1 MDLSQ
6 TLQGLWQ
13 RGLGLG
19 SLCNSCTTFVVPETH
34 RLARFG
40 KKIRGKSE
48 EKNLDFAAS
57 EASDMAQRSSDG
69 INADGELTPS
79 TRKTALE
86 AMRNVLQRTE
96 FTPRA
101 LAEEDGFGMEA
112 QGEDDVTRKL
122 HTRFLEAARS
132 GNFRG
137 VVEALSEG
145 ADLHCR
151 TARGQTALM
160 LAAACRGQSSLQI
173 IGFLVECRVDVEA
186 ADHHGWTA
194 LLHACRNDMKEAA
207 ELLLKSQAN
216 VNAKSADGQN
226 AAMLAAVESG
236 DELVMRLVGFRVG
249 LERSDRRGYTLL
261 FYAVETGREDL
272 VKWLL
277 KTRSNPNARSKDKS
291 TCTILAAEKGH
302 LKILKALVAKNV
314 DVNAQDLMGNNAL
327 LLSVM
332 AARDNVARYLLN
344 NGADC
349 NVKNK
354 DGTTAL
360 EVAAKLKLGPLKSL
374 LDVMSRKTQDRGLV
388 HEEQHLPRDGTEIG
402 AVSRRQRLHPM
413 LRSVSPLAAPL
424 VFAGWAKTSASGR
437 RALARLPFAFGK
449 PRERRSFGMV
459 RSRVKDDQDDGLQ
472 DGRVGLHFFSDA
484 NFTPLR
490 SLADDRIELR
500 ETFVEDLGVI
510 KQRTAGGVP
519 VYKFKTKLLL
529 EALEEAAPEEVFL
542 ISDVDIQFF
551 GEILP
556 LVKEGIAGRDLCLQ
570 REFTNLGVNIGFMA
584 IRRTA
589 ASMKFWQSVWDE
601 LPTGRHD
608 QRIVNNLLYAAQV
621 PGMRWGC
628 FPPAVWA
635 SSQAF
640 DGNGVPEQII
650 LHHANWVV
658 RDYHAGPEGGADAS
672 NPLAKL
678 QQLRQLREAV
688 QGEDDGA
695 KLDFFRGISLDPDLA
710 DYHQR
715 TYGDLR
721 YGPEW
726 TALPVGH
733 PARPGGTRR
742 RVRSAKAGLPEAWEA
757 DYSFAPQRAHG
768 AGLPPSQPLG
778 MAAVRFRKKST
789 SLRDRGSALDAAMR
803 KRPDIEC

>member
-1 MDLSQ
+1 
-6 TLQGLWQ
+6 
-13 RGLGLG
+13 
-19 SLCNSCTTFVVPETH
+19 
-34 RLARFG
+34 
-40 KKIRGKSE
+40 
-48 EKNLDFAAS
+48 
-57 EASDMAQRSSDG
+57 
-69 INADGELTPS
+69 
-79 TRKTALE
+79 
-86 AMRNVLQRTE
+86 
-96 FTPRA
+96 
-101 LAEEDGFGMEA
+101 
-112 QGEDDVTRKL
+112 
-122 HTRFLEAARS
+122 
-132 GNFRG
+132 
-137 VVEALSEG
+137 
-145 ADLHCR
+145 
-151 TARGQTALM
+151 
-160 LAAACRGQSSLQI
+160 
-173 IGFLVECRVDVEA
+173 
-186 ADHHGWTA
+186 
-194 LLHACRNDMKEAA
+194 
-207 ELLLKSQAN
+207 
-216 VNAKSADGQN
+216 
-226 AAMLAAVESG
+226 
-236 DELVMRLVGFRVG
+236 
-249 LERSDRRGYTLL
+249 
-261 FYAVETGREDL
+261 
-272 VKWLL
+272 
-277 KTRSNPNARSKDKS
+277 
-291 TCTILAAEKGH
+291 
-302 LKILKALVAKNV
+302 
-314 DVNAQDLMGNNAL
+314 
-327 LLSVM
+327 
-332 AARDNVARYLLN
+332 
-344 NGADC
+344 
-349 NVKNK
+349 
-354 DGTTAL
+354 
-360 EVAAKLKLGPLKSL
+360 
-374 LDVMSRKTQDRGLV
+374 
-388 HEEQHLPRDGTEIG
+388 
-402 AVSRRQRLHPM
+402 M

-490 SLADDRIELR
+490 DHFVGSLADDRIELR

-688 QGEDDGA
+688 QEVA
-695 KLDFFRGISLDPDLA
+695 RMMARSLISSVASPWIQTSQTTIRGPMATSDMGRSGRPCRWDTQPGPA
-710 DYHQR
+710 AHAVESAQR
-715 TYGDLR
+715 RLGC
-721 YGPEW
+721 
-726 TALPVGH
+726 
-733 PARPGGTRR
+733 RR
-742 RVRSAKAGLPEAWEA
+742 LVNMKAWEA

>member
-1 MDLSQ
+1 
-6 TLQGLWQ
+6 
-13 RGLGLG
+13 
-19 SLCNSCTTFVVPETH
+19 
-34 RLARFG
+34 
-40 KKIRGKSE
+40 
-48 EKNLDFAAS
+48 
-57 EASDMAQRSSDG
+57 
-69 INADGELTPS
+69 
-79 TRKTALE
+79 
-86 AMRNVLQRTE
+86 
-96 FTPRA
+96 
-101 LAEEDGFGMEA
+101 
-112 QGEDDVTRKL
+112 
-122 HTRFLEAARS
+122 
-132 GNFRG
+132 
-137 VVEALSEG
+137 
-145 ADLHCR
+145 
-151 TARGQTALM
+151 
-160 LAAACRGQSSLQI
+160 
-173 IGFLVECRVDVEA
+173 
-186 ADHHGWTA
+186 
-194 LLHACRNDMKEAA
+194 
-207 ELLLKSQAN
+207 
-216 VNAKSADGQN
+216 
-226 AAMLAAVESG
+226 
-236 DELVMRLVGFRVG
+236 
-249 LERSDRRGYTLL
+249 
-261 FYAVETGREDL
+261 
-272 VKWLL
+272 
-277 KTRSNPNARSKDKS
+277 
-291 TCTILAAEKGH
+291 
-302 LKILKALVAKNV
+302 
-314 DVNAQDLMGNNAL
+314 
-327 LLSVM
+327 
-332 AARDNVARYLLN
+332 
-344 NGADC
+344 
-349 NVKNK
+349 
-354 DGTTAL
+354 
-360 EVAAKLKLGPLKSL
+360 
-374 LDVMSRKTQDRGLV
+374 
-388 HEEQHLPRDGTEIG
+388 
-402 AVSRRQRLHPM
+402 M

-490 SLADDRIELR
+490 DHFVGSLADDRIELR

-742 RVRSAKAGLPEAWEA
+742 RVRSAKAGLPEV
-757 DYSFAPQRAHG
+757 G
-768 AGLPPSQPLG
+768 
-778 MAAVRFRKKST
+778 
-789 SLRDRGSALDAAMR
+789 
-803 KRPDIEC
+803 

>member
-374 LDVMSRKTQDRGLV
+374 LDVMSRKTQDRG
-388 HEEQHLPRDGTEIG
+388 
-402 AVSRRQRLHPM
+402 
-413 LRSVSPLAAPL
+413 
-424 VFAGWAKTSASGR
+424 
-437 RALARLPFAFGK
+437 
-449 PRERRSFGMV
+449 
-459 RSRVKDDQDDGLQ
+459 
-472 DGRVGLHFFSDA
+472 
-484 NFTPLR
+484 
-490 SLADDRIELR
+490 
-500 ETFVEDLGVI
+500 
-510 KQRTAGGVP
+510 
-519 VYKFKTKLLL
+519 
-529 EALEEAAPEEVFL
+529 
-542 ISDVDIQFF
+542 
-551 GEILP
+551 GE
-556 LVKEGIAGRDLCLQ
+556 
-570 REFTNLGVNIGFMA
+570 
-584 IRRTA
+584 
-589 ASMKFWQSVWDE
+589 
-601 LPTGRHD
+601 
-608 QRIVNNLLYAAQV
+608 
-621 PGMRWGC
+621 
-628 FPPAVWA
+628 
-635 SSQAF
+635 
-640 DGNGVPEQII
+640 
-650 LHHANWVV
+650 
-658 RDYHAGPEGGADAS
+658 
-672 NPLAKL
+672 
-678 QQLRQLREAV
+678 
-688 QGEDDGA
+688 EDD
-695 KLDFFRGISLDPDLA
+695 DL
-710 DYHQR
+710 
-715 TYGDLR
+715 
-721 YGPEW
+721 
-726 TALPVGH
+726 
-733 PARPGGTRR
+733 
-742 RVRSAKAGLPEAWEA
+742 
-757 DYSFAPQRAHG
+757 
-768 AGLPPSQPLG
+768 
-778 MAAVRFRKKST
+778 
-789 SLRDRGSALDAAMR
+789 
-803 KRPDIEC
+803 